1 METVIYP
8 DTVLVLLHLA
18 FLTVKPTVYFPALL
32 YVCTGFLAV
41 EYIPS
46 PKLYFH
52 EVGDPVLLS
61 VNCTFD
67 GDFPEVDTAEKAAT
81 GAFKTV
87 TII

>member
-1 METVIYP
+1 MFEIVMGI
-8 DTVLVLLHLA
+8 DDFLIQLVKYC
-18 FLTVKPTVYFPALL
+18 VKPTVYFPALL

-67 GDFPEVDTAEKAAT
+67 GDFPEVQYFTNCSTSPT
-81 GAFKTV
+81 GS
-87 TII
+87 